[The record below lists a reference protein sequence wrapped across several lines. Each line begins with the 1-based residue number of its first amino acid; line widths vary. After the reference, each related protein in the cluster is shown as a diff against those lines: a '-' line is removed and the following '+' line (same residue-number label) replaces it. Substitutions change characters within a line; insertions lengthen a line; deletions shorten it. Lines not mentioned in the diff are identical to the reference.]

1 MNVFE
6 KVTES
11 PEALR
16 SRIVSGMY
24 VTEFMGLH
32 TIDPISG
39 DFSIGAKGHRIE
51 KGEITTPVSG
61 VTMASN
67 LLEFMKNISAAAS
80 DLKYSGSVAAP
91 TLVVD
96 NVVIAGK

>member
-1 MNVFE
+1 MERMENGLLI
-6 KVTES
+6 TE
-11 PEALR
+11 LQ
-16 SRIVSGMY
+16 GMHA
-24 VTEFMGLH
+24 GAN
-32 TIDPISG
+32 PISG

-51 KGEITTPVSG
+51 NGEITTPVSG

-67 LLEFMKNISAAAS
+67 LLEFMRNISAAAS

-91 TLVVD
+91 TLVVE